1 MFKKI
6 TEKEDSNVQK
16 LLIGRVAT
24 NIADSLFY
32 MAILWYFKVTFH
44 SPLVLSLIFIADST
58 IDMIAFLFGPI
69 IDRIDIKNLLKYVT
83 LMQTILSVITFSLF
97 FVDKK
102 ANPILIIALV
112 ICYVIS
118 TIGSTLIYPAESKI
132 LPTIVSKT
140 KLAKVNGIF
149 QMTYQTLDLFLDS
162 LATLIIT
169 YLSINSTMIASAL
182 FFSIALAFYSKLYLP
197 IQLAQKNSEYFNDNY
212 LKDLT
217 IGWKTLKNEGR
228 ILFLILPFAVT
239 NLFYG
244 IASVGLPYFASSY
257 VSKQAI
263 GYGSIEFASSLGAI
277 LGSII
282 VQYFNLGKEKLEHFV
297 TLCLLF
303 AGISVILQPLLA
315 ESLSWGVLIL
325 FLSSSTWI
333 SMMNINFQVLV
344 QESFD
349 SQVLGR
355 IETINSSIINCM
367 IPIGSFLGGI
377 IVQTYGSRSAIALE
391 GIAEIT
397 TAIFYFFFFLR
408 KK

>member
-44 SPLVLSLIFIADST
+44 SPVVLSLIFIADST

-83 LMQTILSVITFSLF
+83 FGQAILSVITFFLF
-97 FVDKK
+97 FIDKK
-102 ANPILIIALV
+102 ANLILIIALV
-112 ICYVIS
+112 SCYVIS

-162 LATLIIT
+162 LATLLIT
-169 YLSINSTMIASAL
+169 YLSINFTMIASVL
-182 FFSIALAFYSKLYLP
+182 FFSLALIFYSKLYLSSE
-197 IQLAQKNSEYFNDNY
+197 LDLKNSEYFNDNY
-212 LKDLT
+212 LKDLAT
-217 IGWKTLKNEGR
+217 GWKTLKNEGR

-257 VSKQAI
+257 ISKQAI
-263 GYGSIEFASSLGAI
+263 GYGSVEFASSLGAI

-282 VQYFNLGKEKLEHFV
+282 V
-297 TLCLLF
+297 
-303 AGISVILQPLLA
+303 
-315 ESLSWGVLIL
+315 
-325 FLSSSTWI
+325 
-333 SMMNINFQVLV
+333 
-344 QESFD
+344 
-349 SQVLGR
+349 
-355 IETINSSIINCM
+355 
-367 IPIGSFLGGI
+367 
-377 IVQTYGSRSAIALE
+377 
-391 GIAEIT
+391 
-397 TAIFYFFFFLR
+397 
-408 KK
+408 